1 MLNASEVVL
10 SVNSLDFFIVYR
22 DLYVIHTPDGFF
34 LLLLYFRFFVAEN
47 SVVAGCYDVSVREI
61 SRPPS

>member
-22 DLYVIHTPDGFF
+22 DLYVIHTPDGGFF
-34 LLLLYFRFFVAEN
+34 IVVIFSLLC
-47 SVVAGCYDVSVREI
+47 S
-61 SRPPS
+61 